1 MIPLKLFKFGLLPIL
16 KFSQLQMK
24 DKRIVLCFFL
34 ALYSIFSCQ
43 TSENKEVDLKSVKPN
58 IIFILA
64 DDLGYGDLGITG
76 QTKIATPNLDK
87 LAKEGML
94 FTNHYT
100 GTTVCA
106 PSRSALM
113 TGLHTGHTPVRGNF
127 EVIPEG
133 QYPLPD
139 TLNTLPK
146 ALKNAGYATGA
157 FGKWG
162 LGFVGTSGDPNNQG
176 FDQFFGYNCQRYA
189 HRYYPEYLWENSQK
203 VYLDGNDWTNK
214 MTYAP
219 EIIHVESLKFIENNK
234 DHPFF
239 MFVPMVIPHAELAVA
254 EDEVF
259 QKYRKMFGDEKEHI
273 APPGGD
279 YGPDMKIPGYQ
290 SVKYPRAT
298 YAAMV
303 ENLDR
308 HVGEIIEKL
317 EKLGI
322 RENTIIVFASDNGP
336 HQEGGNDPD
345 FFNSNGIYR
354 GYKRDLYEGGIKT
367 SLIAN
372 WPNKIQAG
380 SVSDHISA
388 FWDLMPTFV
397 ELAGEKINDEIDGI
411 SFVPT
416 LLGNS
421 DQTRHN
427 YLYWEFVEQGGK
439 QAIRKGEWKA
449 VRLNLKKE
457 VDAPIE
463 LYNLSV
469 DPGESNNLATQYPDI
484 LLEMEKL
491 FQEAHI
497 PNPVFKLFE

>member
-1 MIPLKLFKFGLLPIL
+1 MKYTLNGLLVIL
-16 KFSQLQMK
+16 TFF
-24 DKRIVLCFFL
+24 VL
-34 ALYSIFSCQ
+34 SC
-43 TSENKEVDLKSVKPN
+43 TNKIEEGEENINKPN

-64 DDLGYGDLGITG
+64 DDLGYADLGITG
-76 QTKIATPNLDK
+76 QTKIETPNLDR
-87 LAKEGML
+87 LAKGGML

-100 GTTVCA
+100 GNTVCA
-106 PSRSALM
+106 PSRSALL

-139 TLNTLPK
+139 TLITLPK
-146 ALKNAGYATGA
+146 AMKNAGYVTGA

-162 LGFVGTSGDPNNQG
+162 LGFVGTTGDPNNQG

-189 HRYYPEYLWENSQK
+189 HRYYPEYLWENDQK
-203 VYLDGNDWTNK
+203 VYLEGNDWTNK
-214 MTYAP
+214 VTYAP

-234 DHPFF
+234 ENSFF
-239 MFVPMVIPHAELAVA
+239 MFVPMVIPHAELAVE
-254 EDEVF
+254 EDEIF
-259 QKYRKMFGDEKEHI
+259 QKYRAMFGDEKEHI

-279 YGPDMKIPGYQ
+279 YGPEMKIPGYQ

-308 HVGEIIEKL
+308 QVGEIIEKL
-317 EKLGI
+317 EMLGI
-322 RENTIIVFASDNGP
+322 RDNTIVAFASDNGP
-336 HQEGGNDPD
+336 HLEGGNDPD
-345 FFNSNGIYR
+345 FFNSNGIFR

-367 SLIAN
+367 SLIVN
-372 WPNKIQAG
+372 WPGKIKAG
-380 SVSDHISA
+380 SVSEHISA
-388 FWDLMPTFV
+388 FWDLMPTFA
-397 ELAGEKINDEIDGI
+397 ELIGEKMDAKMDGI
-411 SFVPT
+411 SFAPT
-416 LLGNS
+416 LLGEPYQAQH
-421 DQTRHN
+421 D

-449 VRLNLKKE
+449 VRLNLKNEKE
-457 VDAPIE
+457 SPIE
-463 LYNLSV
+463 LYNLAD
-469 DPGESNNLATQYPDI
+469 DPGESRNLATQHPDI
-484 LLEMEKL
+484 VLEMKKL

>member
-1 MIPLKLFKFGLLPIL
+1 MKNKCLIFF
-16 KFSQLQMK
+16 FS
-24 DKRIVLCFFL
+24 ISVYFFV
-34 ALYSIFSCQ
+34 SCQ
-43 TSENKEVDLKSVKPN
+43 SKQNEKKYPNSERPN

-64 DDLGYGDLGITG
+64 DDLGYADLGITG
-76 QTKIATPNLDK
+76 QTKIETPNLDR
-87 LAKEGML
+87 LAKGGML

-100 GTTVCA
+100 GNTVCA
-106 PSRSALM
+106 PSRSALL

-139 TLNTLPK
+139 TLITLPK
-146 ALKNAGYATGA
+146 AMKNAGYITGA

-162 LGFVGTSGDPNNQG
+162 LGFVGTTGDPNNQG

-189 HRYYPEYLWENSQK
+189 HRYYPEYLWENDQK
-203 VYLDGNDWTNK
+203 VYLEGNDWTNK
-214 MTYAP
+214 VTYAP
-219 EIIHVESLKFIENNK
+219 EIIHIESLKFIENNK
-234 DHPFF
+234 KNSFF
-239 MFVPMVIPHAELAVA
+239 IFIPMVIPHAELAVE
-254 EDEVF
+254 EDEIF
-259 QKYRKMFGDEKEHI
+259 QKYRAMFGDEKEHT

-279 YGPDMKIPGYQ
+279 YGPEMKIPGYQ

-308 HVGEIIEKL
+308 QVGEIIEKL
-317 EKLGI
+317 EMLGI
-322 RENTIIVFASDNGP
+322 RDNTIVAFASDNGP
-336 HQEGGNDPD
+336 HLEGGNDPD
-345 FFNSNGIYR
+345 FFNSNGIFR

-367 SLIAN
+367 SLIVN
-372 WPNKIQAG
+372 WPGKIKAG

-388 FWDLMPTFV
+388 FWDLMPTFAQ
-397 ELAGEKINDEIDGI
+397 LIGEKMDAKIDGI
-411 SFVPT
+411 SFAPT
-416 LLGNS
+416 LLGES
-421 DQTRHN
+421 GQAQHD

-449 VRLNLKKE
+449 VRLNLKNEKE
-457 VDAPIE
+457 SPIE
-463 LYNLSV
+463 LYNLAD
-469 DPGESNNLATQYPDI
+469 DPGESRNLATQHPDI
-484 LLEMEKL
+484 VLEMKKL

>member
-1 MIPLKLFKFGLLPIL
+1 MNNFKIISFFT
-16 KFSQLQMK
+16 FS
-24 DKRIVLCFFL
+24 IFFH
-34 ALYSIFSCQ
+34 FSCQ
-43 TSENKEVDLKSVKPN
+43 TSQNKKDEKVEVKPN

-76 QTKIATPNLDK
+76 QTKIETPNLDK
-87 LAKEGML
+87 LAIEGML
-94 FTNHYT
+94 FTNHYC
-100 GTTVCA
+100 GNTVCA

-127 EVIPEG
+127 EVDPEG

-139 TLNTLPK
+139 TLMTLPK
-146 ALKNAGYATGA
+146 AMKNLGYVTGA

-162 LGFVGTSGDPNNQG
+162 LGFVGTTGDPNRQG
-176 FDQFFGYNCQRYA
+176 FDRFFGYNCQRYA
-189 HRYYPEYLWENSQK
+189 HRYYPEYLWENDQK

-214 MTYAP
+214 VTFAP
-219 EIIHVESLKFIENNK
+219 EIIHVESLKFIEDNK
-234 DHPFF
+234 QNPFF
-239 MFVPMVIPHAELAVA
+239 MFVPMVIPHAELAVE

-259 QKYRKMFGDEKEHI
+259 QKYRTMFGYEKEHI

-279 YGPDMKIPGYQ
+279 YGPEMKIPGYQ

-308 HVGEIIEKL
+308 QVGEIIEKL
-317 EKLGI
+317 EMLGI

-336 HQEGGNDPD
+336 HLEGGNDPD
-345 FFNSNGIYR
+345 FFNSNGIFR

-372 WPNKIQAG
+372 WPGKIEAG

-388 FWDLMPTFV
+388 FWDLMPTFI
-397 ELAGEKINDEIDGI
+397 EIAGGDVLEKIDGI
-411 SFVPT
+411 SLAPT
-416 LLGNS
+416 LLGAS
-421 DQTRHN
+421 DQLQHD

-439 QAIRKGEWKA
+439 QAVRKGEWKA
-449 VRLNLKKE
+449 VRLNVKNNPDSPL
-457 VDAPIE
+457 E
-463 LYNLSV
+463 LYNLLE
-469 DPGESNNLATQYPDI
+469 DPSEVKNLSSLHPEI
-484 LLEMEKL
+484 LSDMLRI
-491 FQEAHI
+491 FGEAHV
-497 PNPVFKLFE
+497 PNPVFRLFEP

>member
-1 MIPLKLFKFGLLPIL
+1 MKHFKYYLFPI
-16 KFSQLQMK
+16 F
-24 DKRIVLCFFL
+24 VFYLC
-34 ALYSIFSCQ
+34 SCNSPKMDV
-43 TSENKEVDLKSVKPN
+43 TNDEIKPN

-76 QTKIATPNLDK
+76 QTKIETPHLDR

-106 PSRSALM
+106 PSRSALL

-127 EVIPEG
+127 EVKPEG

-139 TLNTLPK
+139 TLMTLPR
-146 ALKNAGYATGA
+146 AMKNAGYATGA

-189 HRYYPEYLWENSQK
+189 HRYYPEYLWENDQK
-203 VYLDGNDWTNK
+203 VYLQGNDWTNK
-214 MTYAP
+214 GTYAP
-219 EIIHVESLKFIENNK
+219 EIIHIESLKFIENNK
-234 DHPFF
+234 ENPFF
-239 MFVPMVIPHAELAVA
+239 MFVPMVIPHAELAVE

-259 QKYRKMFGDEKEHI
+259 QKYRDRFGDEKEHI
-273 APPGGD
+273 APKGGD
-279 YGPDMKIPGYQ
+279 YGPDMNIPGYQ

-308 HVGEIIEKL
+308 HVSEIIEKL
-317 EKLGI
+317 EMLGI

-336 HQEGGNDPD
+336 HLEGGNDPD
-345 FFNSNGIYR
+345 FFNSNGQNR

-367 SLIAN
+367 PLIVN
-372 WPNKIQAG
+372 WPNKIKAG

-388 FWDLMPTFV
+388 FWDLMPTFL
-397 ELAGEKINDEIDGI
+397 ELGGEKLDAQIDGI
-411 SFVPT
+411 SFAAT
-416 LLGNS
+416 LLGKS
-421 DQTRHN
+421 GQIQHD

-439 QAIRKGEWKA
+439 QAVRKGEWKA
-449 VRLNLKKE
+449 VRLNLKK
-457 VDAPIE
+457 VKDPPIE
-463 LYNLSV
+463 LYNLSL
-469 DPGESNNLATQYPDI
+469 DPMESNNIAEKHPDI
-484 LLEMEKL
+484 VLEMVKL

>member
-1 MIPLKLFKFGLLPIL
+1 MKNKSIL
-16 KFSQLQMK
+16 
-24 DKRIVLCFFL
+24 LCFVIL
-34 ALYSIFSCQ
+34 AIFSCHNRDQ
-43 TSENKEVDLKSVKPN
+43 KKEQEAPIRPN

-76 QTKIATPNLDK
+76 QTKIETPNLDK
-87 LAKEGML
+87 LAIEGML
-94 FTNHYT
+94 FTNHYS
-100 GTTVCA
+100 GNTVCA

-139 TLNTLPK
+139 TLMTLPK
-146 ALKNAGYATGA
+146 AMKNAGYVTGA

-162 LGFVGTSGDPNNQG
+162 LGFVGTTGDPNNQG

-189 HRYYPEYLWENSQK
+189 HRYYPEYLWENDQK
-203 VYLDGNDWTNK
+203 VYLEGNDWTNK
-214 MTYAP
+214 VTYAP
-219 EIIHVESLKFIENNK
+219 EIIHVESLKFIEENK
-234 DHPFF
+234 KNPFF
-239 MFVPMVIPHAELAVA
+239 MFVPMVIPHAELAVE

-259 QKYRKMFGDEKEHI
+259 QKYRQMFGDEKEHI
-273 APPGGD
+273 APAGGD
-279 YGPDMKIPGYQ
+279 YGPDMNIPSYQ

-298 YAAMV
+298 YATMV

-308 HVGEIIEKL
+308 QVGEIIEKL
-317 EKLGI
+317 EMLGI
-322 RENTIIVFASDNGP
+322 RDNTIIVFASDNGP

-345 FFNSNGIYR
+345 FFNSNGILR

-372 WPNKIQAG
+372 WPGKIEAG
-380 SVSDHISA
+380 SVSGHISA
-388 FWDLMPTFV
+388 FWDLMPTFI
-397 ELAGEKINDEIDGI
+397 EIGGGDALKSIDGI
-411 SFVPT
+411 SFAPT
-416 LLGNS
+416 LLGEPRQAQH
-421 DQTRHN
+421 D
-427 YLYWEFVEQGGK
+427 YLYWEFVEQRGK

-449 VRLNLKKE
+449 VRLNLKNEK
-457 VDAPIE
+457 DSLIE
-463 LYNLSV
+463 LYNLTD
-469 DPGESNNLATQYPDI
+469 DPAESNNLATQHPDVV
-484 LLEMEKL
+484 LEMEKL

>member
-1 MIPLKLFKFGLLPIL
+1 MRLLRHPEINHHIVICLIFEKIMLNLKYNLFTLLIIFL
-16 KFSQLQMK
+16 WSCNSQK
-24 DKRIVLCFFL
+24 
-34 ALYSIFSCQ
+34 
-43 TSENKEVDLKSVKPN
+43 EEVDMTKIKPN

-76 QTKIATPNLDK
+76 QSKIETPNLDR

-94 FTNHYT
+94 FTNHYS
-100 GTTVCA
+100 GSTVCA
-106 PSRSALM
+106 PSRSALL

-127 EVIPEG
+127 EVVPEG

-139 TLNTLPK
+139 TLLTIPK
-146 ALKNAGYATGA
+146 VMKNAGYATGA

-189 HRYYPEYLWENSQK
+189 HRYYPEYLWGNDQK
-203 VYLDGNDWTNK
+203 IYLQGNDWTNK
-214 MTYAP
+214 ETYAP
-219 EIIHVESLKFIENNK
+219 EIIHIKSLEFLENNK
-234 DHPFF
+234 EQAFF

-254 EDEVF
+254 EDDIF
-259 QKYRKMFGDEKEHI
+259 QKYRNKFGEEKEHI
-273 APPGGD
+273 APQGGD

-290 SVKYPRAT
+290 SVKYPRAA

-308 HVGEIIEKL
+308 QVGEIIEKL
-317 EKLGI
+317 EELGI
-322 RENTIIVFASDNGP
+322 RENTIIAFASDNGP

-345 FFNSNGIYR
+345 FFNSNGEYR

-367 SLIAN
+367 SLIVN
-372 WPNKIQAG
+372 WPGKIKAG
-380 SVSDHISA
+380 SISDHISA
-388 FWDLMPTFV
+388 FWDLLPTFA
-397 ELAGEKINDEIDGI
+397 ELAGEKIDTNLDGI

-416 LLGNS
+416 LLGKPGQIQH
-421 DQTRHN
+421 D
-427 YLYWEFVEQGGK
+427 YLYWEFIEQGGK
-439 QAIRKGEWKA
+439 QAIRKGAWKA

-457 VDAPIE
+457 ANPPIE
-463 LYNLSV
+463 LYNLDE
-469 DPGESNNLATQYPDI
+469 DPAESNNIADLHPDI
-484 LLEMEKL
+484 VLEMSKL

-497 PNPVFKLFE
+497 PNPEFKLFE